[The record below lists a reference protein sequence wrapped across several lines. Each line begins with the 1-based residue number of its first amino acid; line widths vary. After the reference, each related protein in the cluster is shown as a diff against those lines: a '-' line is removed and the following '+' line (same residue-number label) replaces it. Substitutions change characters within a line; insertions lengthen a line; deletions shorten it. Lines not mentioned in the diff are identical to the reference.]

1 MPLTRNC
8 FCFRGLLGVL
18 GLLSIAHGQ
27 DVVPNNNRG
36 DSAPAAVPVAQP
48 AATPVNAVGVTV
60 SPSSKLVA
68 GDEVSILIEED
79 REPAWKTYVTDSG
92 EVELNVLGSV
102 RVVGKT
108 SADAAAAISSY
119 LKSRYYHQATVRFQ
133 ILKKAAGAVPFYK
146 VMVDGKVSRAGKQP
160 FTDAEPVSLSD
171 AITTAGTSIY
181 SDLRR
186 VRLTRGGQTTEH
198 DVEAIT
204 KKGRT
209 DLDVRLKDGDRIY
222 VPAKGIVG
230 FGN

>member
-1 MPLTRNC
+1 MRLTRNC
-8 FCFRGLLGVL
+8 FCFQGFLGAFC
-18 GLLSIAHGQ
+18 LLSMAKGQ
-27 DVVPNNNRG
+27 NVVPNNNRVET
-36 DSAPAAVPVAQP
+36 AP
-48 AATPVNAVGVTV
+48 
-60 SPSSKLVA
+60 

-102 RVVGKT
+102 KVAGKT
-108 SADAAAAISSY
+108 SADAAATISSY

-146 VMVDGKVSRAGKQP
+146 VMVDGKVGRAGKQP

-186 VRLTRGGQTTEH
+186 VRLTRGGHTTEH